1 MIKNQVMKRPM
12 CNFLVEQRTKDSM
25 FNATNLLKQWNKFV
39 EYNKEDAQK
48 FGYVKKEL
56 KDYLGNKTT
65 KEFVKAIANEE
76 NLHRQ
81 NFPYVLRKI
90 IQI

>member
-1 MIKNQVMKRPM
+1 MKRPM

-39 EYNKEDAQK
+39 EDNKEDAQK
-48 FGYVKKEL
+48 FGYVKKET

>member
-39 EYNKEDAQK
+39 EDNKEDAQK

-65 KEFVKAIANEE
+65 KELVKAIANEE

>member
-1 MIKNQVMKRPM
+1 MKRPM

-39 EYNKEDAQK
+39 EDNKEDAHK

-65 KEFVKAIANEE
+65 KELVKAIANEE